1 MTSIKT
7 CVIVANGPSLAD
19 VPNEWL
25 DKYTTFA
32 SNRVFV
38 KEGFNP
44 TYLSILD
51 PVMTAT
57 PELAQDVW
65 PMMNEV
71 EECYLS
77 QDTARAFEKLP
88 SNTTVLPCI
97 GFTTASGQT
106 WVTFS
111 KDPSVALIV
120 GHTVTYA
127 MMQIAVWKGFRRLL
141 CVGLDHSFGGPRGD
155 HIEAKEYNKPG
166 LNYEQDWANWYKITR
181 VYYAIARGYLES
193 IGGEIINCTPDTKL
207 DVFSVSRWENY

>member
-1 MTSIKT
+1 MKT

-25 DKYTTFA
+25 HKYTTFA

-44 TYLSILD
+44 TYLSIID
-51 PVMTAT
+51 PIMTAT
-57 PELAQDVW
+57 PDLAQDVW
-65 PMMNEV
+65 PMMNAV
-71 EECYLS
+71 EELYLS
-77 QDTARAFEKLP
+77 QETAKAFEKLP

-97 GFTTASGQT
+97 RLEENGRT

-111 KDPSVALIV
+111 KDPTVATIV
-120 GHTVTYA
+120 GHTVTYV
-127 MMQIAVWKGFRRLL
+127 MMQIAVWKGYERLL

-155 HIEAKEYNKPG
+155 HVTKDYNKPG
-166 LNYEQDWANWYKITR
+166 LNYVQDWKNWYQVTR

-193 IGGEIINCTPDTKL
+193 IGGEIINLTPDTKL
-207 DVFSVSRWENY
+207 DVFPIDTWENYEPEGG